1 MSVVCATV
9 CDLPMQI
16 VSDRDP
22 RHRRLFQIIWKPGY
36 KHYARTWRGK
46 PCGTNRHRRLFQ
58 IIWKPGYKHYA
69 RTWRGKPSGTL
80 KARFNLDSMP
90 MLRSSPN
97 LNQLG
102 TVSKSQPCLDCARH
116 RAKWNW
122 VRCGESTVSKLGLNN
137 LQELKYTRM
146 PWCTPEE
153 SEEYK

>member
-36 KHYARTWRGK
+36 KH
-46 PCGTNRHRRLFQ
+46 C
-58 IIWKPGYKHYA
+58 A

-90 MLRSSPN
+90 MLRSLPN

-116 RAKWNW
+116 RAKWN
-122 VRCGESTVSKLGLNN
+122 
-137 LQELKYTRM
+137 
-146 PWCTPEE
+146 
-153 SEEYK
+153 